1 MTALNALD
9 GYLRAFIQAPDDF
22 LETMNLVQAL
32 HQCPV
37 LASERLYAIELEGQ
51 TVTPVFT
58 DRDDLDAFL
67 SAQASARSQNWIER
81 PSLEVLEEVIV
92 SRLSGMVYNL
102 KKTGDKGN
110 STLFQSSDM
119 ITFVNSYTTMLNN
132 LMGEANHKA
141 DMLEKYYLIPAFY
154 LTREE
159 GKEERLFPTI
169 SNEAKQ
175 SYVPIFS
182 HLASFAK
189 WYQDPHFGGMF
200 RQAKGMITTGKISD
214 IYRPESGENDIADT
228 KGVVINPFDDN
239 QILVDWEAITTS

>member
-22 LETMNLVQAL
+22 LETMNLIQAL
-32 HQCPV
+32 HQFPV
-37 LASERLYAIELEGQ
+37 LASEQTYAIELDGQ
-51 TVTPVFT
+51 TVVPVFT
-58 DRDDLDAFL
+58 DLSDLKDFL
-67 SAQASARSQNWIER
+67 AAQESARSHRWIER
-81 PSLEVLEEVIV
+81 PSLDVLEEVIV
-92 SRLSGMVYNL
+92 NRLAGLVYNL
-102 KKTGDKGN
+102 KKTGDTGN
-110 STLFQSSDM
+110 STLFTSSDM

-132 LMGEANHKA
+132 LMGEANHQA

-169 SNEAKQ
+169 SNEEQQ
-175 SYVPIFS
+175 SYIPIFS
-182 HLASFAK
+182 HLSSFAK
-189 WYQDPHFGGMF
+189 WYEDSDFGGMF
-200 RQAKGMITTGKISD
+200 RQARGMITTGKISD

-239 QILVDWEAITTS
+239 QILVDWQAIANG